1 MKSFALR
8 SIALATAIACTITMT
23 GCGTLTGI
31 PGHGGG
37 KRFAT
42 EQQLVSASVRSTLLE
57 IDVSA
62 LKGKKVALVFD
73 FMSDEGG
80 GQMVG
85 GRASIG
91 MALSAASVV
100 SPITTTS
107 NVFQV
112 FDLINKSTSSSYS
125 NTSGGVDSTTTTTG
139 VLSGVGTS
147 TSSGTSTG
155 TDNGTNSST
164 STGTTVIGGTT
175 TTGSNTNTG
184 TTTTQ
189 PVTTTTTVGGGSSTT
204 TYPGTTTTTTTG
216 PTTTTQTTPPS
227 TVTTTTA
234 PSTNT
239 NTTGTVT
246 TGSTGS
252 GTNTSTTGPS
262 TNTSTGTTTGTNTNT
277 STGSTT
283 GTGSSTQNQN
293 TSGTQTTGSTNYQN
307 TNSGGS
313 SNGMQQQ
320 VMVSGQT
327 SQTKGQEKRAQLD
340 IVYKGLGDYQ
350 TIAVPKSDAS
360 FLMGQVRNYLLLSGV
375 HVTTPQDPALEAVVY
390 VSVDIFGLVRSRFD
404 AFVYNNETVRAE
416 TGIEMMAFDKATGK
430 LIMPPRNASMQAA
443 YKEHYM
449 FWVGPMESDK
459 KVSKAEGLL
468 VNFSDVVEKKAAE
481 NTKARQEKDA
491 KADNKPEKKE

>member
-1 MKSFALR
+1 
-8 SIALATAIACTITMT
+8 
-23 GCGTLTGI
+23 
-31 PGHGGG
+31 
-37 KRFAT
+37 
-42 EQQLVSASVRSTLLE
+42 
-57 IDVSA
+57 
-62 LKGKKVALVFD
+62 
-73 FMSDEGG
+73 
-80 GQMVG
+80 
-85 GRASIG
+85 
-91 MALSAASVV
+91 
-100 SPITTTS
+100 
-107 NVFQV
+107 
-112 FDLINKSTSSSYS
+112 
-125 NTSGGVDSTTTTTG
+125 
-139 VLSGVGTS
+139 
-147 TSSGTSTG
+147 
-155 TDNGTNSST
+155 
-164 STGTTVIGGTT
+164 
-175 TTGSNTNTG
+175 
-184 TTTTQ
+184 
-189 PVTTTTTVGGGSSTT
+189 
-204 TYPGTTTTTTTG
+204 
-216 PTTTTQTTPPS
+216 
-227 TVTTTTA
+227 
-234 PSTNT
+234 
-239 NTTGTVT
+239 
-246 TGSTGS
+246 
-252 GTNTSTTGPS
+252 
-262 TNTSTGTTTGTNTNT
+262 
-277 STGSTT
+277 
-283 GTGSSTQNQN
+283 
-293 TSGTQTTGSTNYQN
+293 
-307 TNSGGS
+307 
-313 SNGMQQQ
+313 MQQQ

>member
-1 MKSFALR
+1 MKTFALR
-8 SIALATAIACTITMT
+8 SIAFATAIACTITMT

-62 LKGKKVALVFD
+62 LRGKKVALVFD

-85 GRASIG
+85 GRASLG
-91 MALSAASVV
+91 MLLSGASVV

-107 NVFQV
+107 NTFQV
-112 FDLINKSTSSSYS
+112 FDLINRAVNTSYS
-125 NTSGGVDSTTTTTG
+125 NTSGGMDSTATTTG
-139 VLSGVGTS
+139 ILSGTGTS
-147 TSSGTSTG
+147 TSSGTSGAT
-155 TDNGTNSST
+155 TNL
-164 STGTTVIGGTT
+164 GATT

-189 PVTTTTTVGGGSSTT
+189 PVTTTTNIGAGSSTT

-216 PTTTTQTTPPS
+216 ATTTTQTTPGS

-234 PSTNT
+234 PATNT
-239 NTTGTVT
+239 QTTGTVT

-252 GTNTSTTGPS
+252 GTSTSTTGAS
-262 TNTSTGTTTGTNTNT
+262 TNTSTGT
-277 STGSTT
+277 STDR
-283 GTGSSTQNQN
+283 GSSTQNQN
-293 TSGTQTTGSTNYQN
+293 TSGTQTSGSTNYQN
-307 TNSGGS
+307 TNSGS
-313 SNGMQQQ
+313 SGTGMQQQ
-320 VMVSGQT
+320 SMVAGQT
-327 SQTKGQEKRAQLD
+327 QQSKGQEKRAQLD

-375 HVTTPQDPALEAVVY
+375 NVTIPQDPALEAVVY
-390 VSVDIFGLVRSRFD
+390 ISVDIFGLVRSRFD

-416 TGIEMMAFDKATGK
+416 TGIEMMAFDKASGK

-481 NTKARQEKDA
+481 NA
-491 KADNKPEKKE
+491 KALQDKNAKTDKKE

>member
-1 MKSFALR
+1 MKTFAQR
-8 SIALATAIACTITMT
+8 SIALATAIACTITMS

-62 LKGKKVALVFD
+62 LRGKKVALVFD

-85 GRASIG
+85 GRASLG
-91 MALSAASVV
+91 MLLSGASVV

-107 NVFQV
+107 NTFQV
-112 FDLINKSTSSSYS
+112 FDLINRAVNTSYS
-125 NTSGGVDSTTTTTG
+125 NTSGGSDGYTNTTG
-139 VLSGVGTS
+139 VMSGVGTS
-147 TSSGTSTG
+147 TSSGTSGAT
-155 TDNGTNSST
+155 TN
-164 STGTTVIGGTT
+164 IGAST

-189 PVTTTTTVGGGSSTT
+189 PVTTTTNIGAGSSTT

-216 PTTTTQTTPPS
+216 ATTTTQTTPGS
-227 TVTTTTA
+227 AVTTTTLPA
-234 PSTNT
+234 TNT
-239 NTTGTVT
+239 QTTGTVT

-252 GTNTSTTGPS
+252 GTSSSTTGAS
-262 TNTSTGTTTGTNTNT
+262 TNTSTGT
-277 STGSTT
+277 STD
-283 GTGSSTQNQN
+283 TGSSTQNQN
-293 TSGTQTTGSTNYQN
+293 SSGSQVSGSTNYQN
-307 TNSGGS
+307 TNSGS
-313 SNGMQQQ
+313 SGNGMQQQ
-320 VMVSGQT
+320 SMVAGQT
-327 SQTKGQEKRAQLD
+327 QQTKGQEKRAQLD

-375 HVTTPQDPALEAVVY
+375 HVTTPQDPALEAVAY
-390 VSVDIFGLVRSRFD
+390 ISVDIFGLVRSRFD

-416 TGIEMMAFDKATGK
+416 TGIEMMAFDKQSGK

-481 NTKARQEKDA
+481 NTKAREEKDA
-491 KADNKPEKKE
+491 KSQKKE